1 MANTPDYIIVEGP
14 DGVRIGMSVDTF
26 QGHYADAG
34 YKAVAKVGDDGKE
47 HPHADL
53 VKELN
58 SVQKSSTATQT
69 NETGNTG
76 TTTNEGAEN
85 ASQGE

>member
-1 MANTPDYIIVEGP
+1 MAEKPEYIITEGP
-14 DGVRIGMSVDTF
+14 DGIRIGMSVDTF
-26 QGHYADAG
+26 RDHYADMG
-34 YKAVAKVGDDGKE
+34 YRAVAKVGDDGKE

-58 SVQKSSTATQT
+58 SVQKTSTATT
-69 NETGNTG
+69 ANETGDTG